1 MNFLRKNQFYILL
14 GLAAIVLYPI
24 VKKELAKTKAKKTAA
39 EVSAANYYGQV
50 IDNDLKKN
58 NPVI

>member
-14 GLAAIVLYPI
+14 GLAVIVLYPI
-24 VKKELAKTKAKKTAA
+24 VKKELAKTKKKTAS
-39 EVSAANYYGQV
+39 EVSAANYYGQI

>member
-1 MNFLRKNQFYILL
+1 MNFLRKNQFYILI
-14 GLAAIVLYPI
+14 GLAVVVLYPI
-24 VKKELAKTKAKKTAA
+24 IKDKLNKAKSQKTA
-39 EVSAANYYGQV
+39 VDTAANYYGQV